1 MVEDASMISHMG
13 PRGGQI
19 LARCFV
25 IAALLP
31 WAPAVSAQ
39 TIQDVVAYSGP
50 ERQDKLI
57 AGARKEGSVT
67 IYTSLQIDDLKAL
80 NSVFEKKYGVKV
92 NVWRGSAEDVRQ
104 RAIVEYR
111 AGRFDVDVFEV
122 GGREM
127 ESLHREKLLQAVKS
141 PVIEE
146 LVPQAV
152 IGHGEWMG
160 TRLNIISAAYNTN
173 LIKRSE
179 APNSYEDLLDARFKG
194 KLGIEAED
202 EDWLATIVTGMGEEK
217 GLKLFRDMVARNGVS
232 VRKGHTLLVNLVA
245 SGEVPLAL
253 TTYSYKARQLKAG
266 GAPIELLGLPP
277 SVARVNGVGVAP
289 KAPHPHAAVLFF
301 DFLLGFDGQKILQ
314 DLEFSPTNRRVAQLP
329 RGLEVQFSNSSQML
343 DEKEKWTKLY
353 REIFVVRSR

>member
-1 MVEDASMISHMG
+1 MLAKVCTHPGLRLRLCLAAS
-13 PRGGQI
+13 
-19 LARCFV
+19 
-25 IAALLP
+25 ALWFLSV
-31 WAPAVSAQ
+31 PANSQ
-39 TIQDVVAYSGP
+39 TMQDVANFSGSD
-50 ERQDKLI
+50 RQDRLI

-67 IYTSLQIDDLKAL
+67 TYTSLQIDDLKAL
-80 NSVFEKKYGVKV
+80 NTVFEKKYGVKV

-111 AGRFDVDVFEV
+111 ANRFEVDVFEV

-127 ESLHREKLLQAVKS
+127 ESLHREKLLQAIKS
-141 PVIEE
+141 PVIAE

-173 LIKRSE
+173 LVKKEDVPRV
-179 APNSYEDLLDARFKG
+179 YEDLLDQRYKG

-202 EDWLATIVTGMGEEK
+202 EDWLATIVTGMGEEN
-217 GLKLFRDMVARNGVS
+217 GLKLFRDIVRRNGVS

-253 TTYSYKARQLKAG
+253 TTYSYKARQLKAA
-266 GAPIELLGLPP
+266 GAPIEVLGLSP

-289 KAPHPHAAVLFF
+289 KAAHPHAAVLFF
-301 DFLLGFDGQKILQ
+301 DFLLGVEGQKVLQ
-314 DLEFSPTNRRVAQLP
+314 ELEFYPTNSRVGELP
-329 RGLEVQFSNSSQML
+329 KELEVQFSNSAQML
-343 DEKEKWTKLY
+343 DEKDKWTKLY
-353 REIFVVRSR
+353 REIFSIRSK